1 MRVKFF
7 IFGDKN
13 ARACGMAF
21 QLKPFVSL
29 NAASLGQRG
38 SSVDRIARKEI
49 VLEETPRVCAC
60 PMDSSITRA
69 AYLANRFHSLA
80 VGGLV
85 KR

>member
-1 MRVKFF
+1 MKFF

-49 VLEETPRVCAC
+49 VLEETPRVC
-60 PMDSSITRA
+60 MDSSITRA